1 MQRDRQPAFP
11 KQGERGLIEP
21 SKMTVAFAMIPSVP
35 ISSAAGNC
43 RPTSTANH
51 SAEISPPTSMHPT
64 SLGHRRERLD
74 RRRRRGEPDR
84 VEGLAR
90 VARRRVVRLRRALVP
105 GPEVLPLRSCIRR
118 GIGTGFLQHH
128 HAPQR
133 RVTYPVSSDH

>member
-1 MQRDRQPAFP
+1 
-11 KQGERGLIEP
+11 
-21 SKMTVAFAMIPSVP
+21 MTVAFAMIPSVP

-74 RRRRRGEPDR
+74 RRRRRGEPAR

-90 VARRRVVRLRRALVP
+90 VARRRVVRLRRALWCPGRKCCLSGLASDGVSVP
-105 GPEVLPLRSCIRR
+105 GFYNITTLLKD
-118 GIGTGFLQHH
+118 G
-128 HAPQR
+128 
-133 RVTYPVSSDH
+133 